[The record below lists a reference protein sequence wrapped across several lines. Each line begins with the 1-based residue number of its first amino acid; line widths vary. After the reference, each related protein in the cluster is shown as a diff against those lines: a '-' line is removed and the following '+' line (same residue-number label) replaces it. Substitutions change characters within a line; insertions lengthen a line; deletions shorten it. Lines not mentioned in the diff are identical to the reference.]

1 MPESHTLGARGC
13 VGILENNKS
22 KATMILNVARMCLRL
37 SIQWSMCLR
46 IASAVQVIRCL
57 APNVLSRPILRKT
70 LTLQPCL
77 NQLWLSRL
85 LYSAWI
91 SGYAMARVFTQF
103 MTQQNGL
110 NFLLK
115 IHINSILRILQDS
128 SIQQQK
134 KLHWHVLSLNL
145 LTTIQYAAL
154 LTTPNEEKK
163 ASNAKQVQLVLQ
175 PSTTKFRWTSTQ
187 ILRPE
192 HTSHPASCAEG
203 CHQQK
208 SSAPGRRF

>member
-134 KLHWHVLSLNL
+134 KTTLTCTEPKPFDHHPVRSLAHYPKRGEEGL
-145 LTTIQYAAL
+145 KRQASPTCVTTIYHQISVNFD
-154 LTTPNEEKK
+154 PDPK
-163 ASNAKQVQLVLQ
+163 AR
-175 PSTTKFRWTSTQ
+175 T
-187 ILRPE
+187 
-192 HTSHPASCAEG
+192 H
-203 CHQQK
+203 K
-208 SSAPGRRF
+208 SSCVMC